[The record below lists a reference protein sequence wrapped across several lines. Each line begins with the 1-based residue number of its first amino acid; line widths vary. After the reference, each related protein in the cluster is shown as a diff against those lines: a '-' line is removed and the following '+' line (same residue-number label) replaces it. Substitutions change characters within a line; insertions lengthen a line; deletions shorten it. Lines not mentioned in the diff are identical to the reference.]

1 MPITTEILR
10 RLILEQRE
18 DTLLPQKYIQR
29 DAETALTR
37 LKHNAEIIVVTGVRR
52 CGKSVLMQHQ
62 MLLEQ
67 QSDYYM
73 NFEDE
78 RLANFTVE
86 DFQTLQETFIEL
98 YGVQK
103 VYYFDE
109 IQNIDG
115 WEMFARRLYNGN
127 NKIYIT
133 GSNANLFSE
142 ELGTRLTGRYIA
154 LTMYP
159 VSFAEYTAFK
169 HNDNINLRNLTT
181 KQIGLLKGLF
191 KDYMSNGGIP
201 AYIKDNDKEYLHS
214 LYESILYRDIIS
226 RYKITDPTAIKKL
239 LFYLA
244 SNCGKETS
252 YSALSRF
259 VQVASSTTIAHY
271 CGYIENSYLCFFV
284 NRYNDSIK
292 AQQQAPKKVYFI
304 DHVLAKVV
312 GFRNSEDYGRT
323 LENIVYLE
331 LRRRGYEIY
340 YYSGKKECDFV
351 VRSEHYTSQ
360 VIQVCPNLADPD
372 TKQREYSGLL
382 EAMQR
387 FSLDTGL
394 ILTEDENFVETV
406 VLNEQ
411 NFKIQVTP
419 IWKWLLA

>member
-1 MPITTEILR
+1 MTITTEVLR
-10 RLILEQRE
+10 RLILEQRG
-18 DTLLPQKYIQR
+18 DTSLPEKYIQR
-29 DAETALTR
+29 NAEEKLAR
-37 LKHNAEIIVVTGVRR
+37 LKHNAEIIVLTGVRR
-52 CGKSVLMQHQ
+52 CGKSVLMQYHMQ
-62 MLLEQ
+62 LEQ
-67 QSDYYM
+67 QSYYYI

-115 WEMFARRLYNGN
+115 WEMFVRRLYNGN

-169 HNDNINLRNLTT
+169 QNDNIDLRNLTT

-191 KDYMSNGGIP
+191 KDYISNGGIP
-201 AYIKDNDKEYLHS
+201 SYIRDNNKEYLHS
-214 LYESILYRDIIS
+214 LYESILYRDVVS
-226 RYKITDPTAIKKL
+226 RYKITNPAAIKKL

-244 SNCGKETS
+244 SNCGKEAS

-259 VQVASSTTIAHY
+259 VQAANSTTIAHY
-271 CGYIENSYLCFFV
+271 CSYIENSYLCFFV
-284 NRYNDSIK
+284 NRYSDSLK

-304 DHVLAKVV
+304 DHALAKVV
-312 GFRNSEDYGRT
+312 GFRNNEDYGRT

-331 LRRRGYEIY
+331 LRRREYEVY

-351 VRSEHYTSQ
+351 IREEHYTTQ
-360 VIQVCPNLADPD
+360 VIQVCTNLADPE
-372 TKQREYSGLL
+372 TKQREYTGLL

-387 FSLDTGL
+387 FSLDSGL
-394 ILTEDENFVETV
+394 ILTEDEDFVETV
-406 VLNEQ
+406 AVNEQ
-411 NFKIQVTP
+411 KFKIQVIP